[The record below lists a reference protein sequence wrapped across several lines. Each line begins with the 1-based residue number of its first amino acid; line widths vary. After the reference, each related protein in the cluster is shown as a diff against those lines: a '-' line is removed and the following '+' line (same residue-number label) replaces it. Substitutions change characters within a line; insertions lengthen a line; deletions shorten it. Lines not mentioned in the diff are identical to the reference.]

1 MHLVKWTVETHF
13 LGKVYQFPEQQT
25 SEDLV
30 MSIKKVC
37 VEFENAEQQSIWNRK
52 ANGEWFQRFT
62 LLTPSLAILWTRC
75 ARVFEKT
82 PKKVVKLSTMLT
94 MYFMCV
100 SWLSFSATRYRLA
113 YFLRAHSSYHKTQT
127 KILGPHLSN
136 MWLTRNEKH
145 TWMYKY
151 IQNIRT

>member
-1 MHLVKWTVETHF
+1 VKWTVETYF
-13 LGKVYQFPEQQT
+13 LVKVYQFPEQQT
-25 SEDLV
+25 PEDLV
-30 MSIKKVC
+30 MSMKKVC
-37 VEFENAEQQSIWNRK
+37 VEIENAEQQSLWNGK
-52 ANGEWFQRFT
+52 AKGECFQRFT
-62 LLTPSLAILWTRC
+62 LLTPSFAILWTRR

-100 SWLSFSATRYRLA
+100 SWLSFLATRYRLA
-113 YFLRAHSSYHKTQT
+113 HFLRAHSSYHKTQT
-127 KILGPHLSN
+127 KILGSRLFN

-145 TWMYKY
+145 TRIYKY